1 MDCSDCQVIK
11 EQPHKSAA
19 QVLKEQESK
28 LERACKYCQWLLGKQ
43 QKKFDEEI
51 GGSIMSPGYE
61 CGHQS
66 TKLKKQKK
74 QDKSDARNTTFLE
87 CAFNMANIL
96 MGVRMLG
103 LPPYVFKSAGWVGGF
118 FVTIFFCFI
127 TWQKLILIGRQLNGI

>member
-1 MDCSDCQVIK
+1 
-11 EQPHKSAA
+11 
-19 QVLKEQESK
+19 
-28 LERACKYCQWLLGKQ
+28 
-43 QKKFDEEI
+43 
-51 GGSIMSPGYE
+51 MSPGYE

-118 FVTIFFCFI
+118 FVTIFFCI